1 MEEKKTVGLNNY
13 ERKYFQK
20 YFGNNLKRLMLFRKA
35 VSKEQA
41 WHQAPTFRSFPI
53 KGGYYRSIT
62 LTRRKVDAYIR
73 EITGKN

>member
-20 YFGNNLKRLMLFRKA
+20 CFGNNLKRLMLFRKV

-41 WHQAPTFRSFPI
+41 WRQGPVFRSFSI

-62 LTRRKVDAYIR
+62 LTRKKVDAYIR

>member
-1 MEEKKTVGLNNY
+1 MEDKKTVGLNNY

-35 VSKEQA
+35 ISKEQA
-41 WHQAPTFRSFPI
+41 GYQSATFRRLPI
-53 KGGYYRSIT
+53 KGGYYLSFS

>member
-35 VSKEQA
+35 ISKEQA
-41 WHQAPTFRSFPI
+41 GYQSATFRRFPI
-53 KGGYYRSIT
+53 KGGYYLSIS